1 MISLYSKYPNFQG
14 ANLQG
19 VKFIEFLEEC
29 KNYKK
34 NNSQRSLFDE
44 CKAYQ
49 LNDHIYYEDGILVFI
64 EANCQDAN
72 FQGLDIHRADFQ
84 GAVLRNASF
93 QSVHLYEV
101 VFEGADIRNANL
113 QFADI
118 FATNFQNADL
128 RNANLQSAVIR
139 GVQFQGAD
147 IRNANLKR
155 ADLHEANFEYAE
167 LHGANLEE
175 CKGWKNCDVRWSKAK
190 YDDKTNF
197 PVGFDPN
204 EYGLTKTRKRYN
216 YNNNVRTS
224 EKLTYENGTDTQ
236 IQEVCVKI
244 QNYIQKRQ
252 GQQKFRAAL
261 LKCYR
266 CRCAITDSNTN
277 YVLEAAHI
285 KPYSLDKKNNSPEN
299 GILLRADLHILFDL
313 NIIVIHPDTKRIE
326 IRSDS
331 QQIEMIS
338 SLIYSS
344 EYQKFNGIILPSYEN
359 FGVCPGD
366 DYLRW
371 RYYHYGEYVKKYM
384 GKLL

>member
-84 GAVLRNASF
+84 GA
-93 QSVHLYEV
+93 
-101 VFEGADIRNANL
+101 DIRNANL

-147 IRNANLKR
+147 LTNANLKR

-261 LKCYR
+261 LKFRIVCDR
-266 CRCAITDSNTN
+266 H
-277 YVLEAAHI
+277 L
-285 KPYSLDKKNNSPEN
+285 
-299 GILLRADLHILFDL
+299 GI
-313 NIIVIHPDTKRIE
+313 N
-326 IRSDS
+326 
-331 QQIEMIS
+331 
-338 SLIYSS
+338 
-344 EYQKFNGIILPSYEN
+344 
-359 FGVCPGD
+359 
-366 DYLRW
+366 
-371 RYYHYGEYVKKYM
+371 
-384 GKLL
+384 